1 MGIALETVLADYLG
15 KAVSIKLT
23 SGAAFNG
30 YIIGVRLPVR
40 ELVMLYYV
48 PLQHIDKYIKNG
60 NARWVDLLPYSML
73 KSITLLSQ
81 DIEKEMALAAFIQ
94 SKDITS

>member
-1 MGIALETVLADYLG
+1 MGIALEKVLADYFG

-23 SGAAFNG
+23 SGAAFSG
-30 YIIGVRLPVR
+30 YIIGIRLPVR
-40 ELVMLYYV
+40 EIIMLYYV

-60 NARWVDLLPYSML
+60 NARWVDVLPFSMFQN
-73 KSITLLSQ
+73 ITPLSE
-81 DIEKEMALAAFIQ
+81 DIEKEIALAAFIQ